1 VTNPKPDDDGLSPT
15 ARAAHGAAPYISAS
29 WKLVG
34 GVAVGAGGGWF
45 LDAKL
50 HSSPWGLLVGLMVGL
65 GAGFYGLFQAVSALG
80 RKK

>member
-1 VTNPKPDDDGLSPT
+1 MTNPRGDDDGLSPT
-15 ARAAHGAAPYISAS
+15 ARAERGAAPYITAA

-34 GVAVGAGGGWF
+34 GVAGGAGGGWF
-45 LDAKL
+45 LDDKL

-65 GAGFYGLFQAVSALG
+65 GAGFYAFFQAVSALG